1 MSMGKKCLRKRLST
15 ALLQLKDG
23 GFVAKFISQ
32 VVSRSE
38 NTIRKS
44 REAEGKEVL

>member
-1 MSMGKKCLRKRLST
+1 MGKKCVRKRLST

-23 GFVAKFISQ
+23 GPGAKLIVSQ

-38 NTIRKS
+38 NAIRKS
-44 REAEGKEVL
+44 REAEGKEVS